1 MYSLLRTVH
10 THTHTHTRPS
20 SVATDSNPPKLTRRM
35 TKAERARQDA
45 LQSFGGCGFDDV
57 MATSRKKI
65 AKTFEMKEDERENE
79 EEKTGEEEREG
90 EREDEGE
97 VPREAEKENVE
108 SVPAAIEA

>member
-1 MYSLLRTVH
+1 
-10 THTHTHTRPS
+10 
-20 SVATDSNPPKLTRRM
+20 M

-65 AKTFEMKEDERENE
+65 AKTFEMKPEKEDERENE
-79 EEKTGEEEREG
+79 EEETGEEEREG